1 MNKTTFL
8 SCDLTKIKLKEL
20 SNRQFSG
27 VFMFQS
33 LLPFYNVTKRSQNQK
48 IIWRH
53 FADDG
58 VIAWFSSCNSLC
70 FNNINNLWK
79 YQIKSISG
87 SKVIKISFFSNFR
100 LYQIRHYAKSIH
112 WKTTKLGKTVKN
124 KILWKVKKI
133 LLQKI

>member
-1 MNKTTFL
+1 M
-8 SCDLTKIKLKEL
+8 
-20 SNRQFSG
+20 
-27 VFMFQS
+27 
-33 LLPFYNVTKRSQNQK
+33 
-48 IIWRH
+48 IWRH

-100 LYQIRHYAKSIH
+100 LYQIRHYAKSID

-124 KILWKVKKI
+124 KILWKGKKI